1 MKTIIVAVAAWAIG
15 AALGFF
21 LSWATVRYMRRR
33 IRDLRRELRGERKR
47 GKMGTMDKILVLEAV
62 VLISYTVADLI
73 VFWHVGSEP
82 TTLTACVFGVC
93 GVENGV
99 MGWIKT
105 NKDKVAEAARTSG
118 SGQQAATEPP
128 PTERA
133 EPPDVGL

>member
-1 MKTIIVAVAAWAIG
+1 MPKTIIVAVVAWIMG
-15 AALGFF
+15 AALGFI
-21 LSWATVRYMRRR
+21 LCHVTISYLRRR
-33 IRDLRRELRGERKR
+33 IKDLKLELRGKH

-62 VLISYTVADLI
+62 VLICYTVADLI

-105 NKDKVAEAARTSG
+105 NKDKAAEAARTSG
-118 SGQQAATEPP
+118 SGQQAAPEPP